1 MTPEQLTEIEARQRT
16 ARDAMTE
23 DWQDNNAVTDAI
35 SSSMYD
41 VPALLAEVRR
51 LRRKHDR
58 RCLSLTESENNV
70 YCDCRTLAMID
81 GAALANEAL
90 TAERDHLRMLVDAAL
105 ALHRPEKRYHDGSAE
120 WSTDD
125 PSEIAEEHDYPLDEV
140 PYFEVCAHCGEIEM
154 SQSDHASYLESM
166 WPCATVRALA
176 PVADPDPH
184 TTSDKEQQ

>member
-1 MTPEQLTEIEARQRT
+1 MSEHVFDQVAQ
-16 ARDAMTE
+16 AMA
-23 DWQDNNAVTDAI
+23 DMQADHDQV
-35 SSSMYD
+35 
-41 VPALLAEVRR
+41 LAEV
-51 LRRKHDR
+51 
-58 RCLSLTESENNV
+58 V
-70 YCDCRTLAMID
+70 
-81 GAALANEAL
+81 
-90 TAERDHLRMLVDAAL
+90 AERDRLRAAVDDVL
-105 ALHRPEKRYHDGSAE
+105 ALHRSEKRYHDGSAE

-184 TTSDKEQQ
+184 TTSDKETT